1 VNSTFHSLTH
11 KKVLK
16 LAKRLGKFSV
26 EDISQ
31 IITTDENQLEEI
43 LQGLISEKSI
53 LKRADS
59 TYFYQ
64 ETNKKPKI
72 ILPVFFE
79 FRTKEELD
87 MIIKC
92 FCAEI
97 SVSKTALICSLSEN
111 VIATFTQYFRK
122 VIYEHQLQE
131 LNNYFENNPQQFRL
145 RNFYEKPTYFY
156 FYDNRLFISDNAL
169 LSHNCYINFKQDE
182 IKKFKIF
189 YCRIKRIL
197 SHNTRRI
204 LLHHHISES
213 LWRDFKS
220 FDELVDNLHQLLT
233 A

>member
-1 VNSTFHSLTH
+1 MKN
-11 KKVLK
+11 KVLK

-31 IITTDENQLEEI
+31 IITTDKNQLEEI
-43 LQGLISEKSI
+43 LQELLSEKSI

-59 TYFYQ
+59 TYFHQ
-64 ETNKKPKI
+64 EKSKKKTSK
-72 ILPVFFE
+72 LPLFFE

-87 MIIKC
+87 LIIKC
-92 FCAEI
+92 FCAEV
-97 SVSKTALICSLSEN
+97 SVSKSVMICSISEN
-111 VIATFTQYFRK
+111 VISTFTQYFRK
-122 VIYEHQLQE
+122 VIYENQLLE

-145 RNFYEKPTYFY
+145 RTFYEKPTYFY
-156 FYDNRLFISDNAL
+156 FYENRLFVSDNVL
-169 LSHNCYINFKQDE
+169 LSPNGCINFKQDE
-182 IKKFKIF
+182 IKKFKIL

-213 LWRDFKS
+213 LWRDSKS
-220 FDELVDNLHQLLT
+220 FEELVNDLHQLLT

>member
-1 VNSTFHSLTH
+1 MKN
-11 KKVLK
+11 KVLK

-31 IITTDENQLEEI
+31 IITTDANKLEEI
-43 LQGLISEKSI
+43 LQELLSEKSI

-64 ETNKKPKI
+64 EKSKNKTSK
-72 ILPVFFE
+72 LPLFFE

-87 MIIKC
+87 LIIKC
-92 FCAEI
+92 FCAEVPI
-97 SVSKTALICSLSEN
+97 FKSAKICNLSDDI
-111 VIATFTQYFRK
+111 IATFSQYFRK
-122 VIYEHQLQE
+122 IIYEDQLQE
-131 LNNYFENNPQQFRL
+131 LNSYFSKKPQQFRC

-156 FYDNRLFISDNAL
+156 FYDNRLFVSDNAL
-169 LSHNCYINFKQDE
+169 LSHSCCSNFKQDE
-182 IKKFKIF
+182 IKKFKIL

-213 LWRDFKS
+213 LWRDSKR
-220 FDELVDNLHQLLT
+220 FDELVNNLHQLLT
-233 A
+233 T

>member
-1 VNSTFHSLTH
+1 MKN
-11 KKVLK
+11 KVLK
-16 LAKRLGKFSV
+16 LAKRLGKFCID
-26 EDISQ
+26 DISQ
-31 IITTDENQLEEI
+31 IITTYENQLEEI
-43 LQGLISEKSI
+43 LQELLSEKAI

-64 ETNKKPKI
+64 EKGKNKTSK
-72 ILPVFFE
+72 LPQFFE

-92 FCAEI
+92 FCAEV
-97 SVSKTALICSLSEN
+97 SVSKSAMICGISKN

-122 VIYEHQLQE
+122 VIYENQLLE
-131 LNNYFENNPQQFRL
+131 LNNYFQKNPQQFRL
-145 RNFYEKPTYFY
+145 RNFYEIPTYFY
-156 FYDNRLFISDNAL
+156 FYDNRLFVSDNAL
-169 LSHNCYINFKQDE
+169 LSHSCCINFKQDE

-189 YCRIKRIL
+189 YCRIKRVL

-213 LWRDFKS
+213 LWRDSKS
-220 FDELVDNLHQLLT
+220 FDELADNLHQLLT